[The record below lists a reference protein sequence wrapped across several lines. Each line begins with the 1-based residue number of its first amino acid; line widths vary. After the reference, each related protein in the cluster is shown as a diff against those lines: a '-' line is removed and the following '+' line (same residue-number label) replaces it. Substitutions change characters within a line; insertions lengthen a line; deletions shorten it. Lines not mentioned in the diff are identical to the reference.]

1 MLGNGMVFFALHP
14 SGLILNA
21 FALMPLRASS
31 LCSSSE
37 MHAHLVELG
46 VRTNTRD
53 DANKKPQL
61 TVWCFWLSVVHPS
74 RLILNTFVL
83 MPLRASSLCSSFKM
97 HAHLV
102 ELGVRSNA
110 PDDANK
116 KPQLKSWGLIFGAPG
131 GIRTP
136 DQVVRSH
143 LLYPAE
149 LRVLEVL

>member
-1 MLGNGMVFFALHP
+1 MVFFALHP
-14 SGLILNA
+14 SGILWNRGFEPILQMHQNKKPSLWLRVWCFWLSVVHLSGLILNA

-31 LCSSSE
+31 LCSSSK
-37 MHAHLVELG
+37 MHAHLIELG
-46 VRTNTRD
+46 VRTYSPV

-61 TVWCFWLSVVHPS
+61 
-74 RLILNTFVL
+74 
-83 MPLRASSLCSSFKM
+83 
-97 HAHLV
+97 
-102 ELGVRSNA
+102 EG
-110 PDDANK
+110 
-116 KPQLKSWGLIFGAPG
+116 WGLIFGAPG